1 MKFAYLIMAH
11 NNQEQLKILV
21 KLLDS
26 DENDI
31 FLHIDKKNKDI
42 NGADIYKNVKKARLH
57 IYRKYKVYHAGI
69 SQTKCQMF
77 LLEEASK
84 TFHDYYHLISNAD
97 LPLKNNK
104 EIADFFDKNQGK
116 QFIHFEDKG
125 FCNKETCKYYHFFYS
140 WSSAIN
146 NRMLRIILEKAECVS
161 LKIQKQLGIC
171 RKFYCGANWYSITH
185 ELAQDFCAH
194 SKEILKRVRWTISSD
209 ELVLQTF
216 VRCISQKQFFLYA
229 ETKTCDDYT
238 SLERAIDWNRGNPYV
253 WKSSDY
259 DELMRSTC
267 LFARK
272 FDSNIDKDIIVRISD
287 CLLGRAKKENQMR
300 GIEG

>member
-42 NGADIYKNVKKARLH
+42 NVADIYKNVKKARLH
-57 IYRKYKVYHAGI
+57 IFRKYKVYHAGI
-69 SQTKCQMF
+69 SQTKCQMY

-84 TFHDYYHLISNAD
+84 TYHDYYHLISNAD

-104 EIADFFDKNQGK
+104 DIADFFEKNQGK

-140 WSSAIN
+140 WSSATN
-146 NRMLRIILEKAECVS
+146 NRMLRNILEKAECVS
-161 LKIQKQLGIC
+161 LTIQKQLGIC

-194 SKEILKRVRWTISSD
+194 NKEILKRVRWTISSD

-216 VRCISQKQFFLYA
+216 VRCISQKQYFLYA

-253 WKSSDY
+253 WRSSDY
-259 DELMRSTC
+259 DELMSSTY

-287 CLLGRAKKENQMR
+287 FLLGRTKKENQMR